1 MTIQKILISGANI
14 AGPALARWLGRNGFD
29 VTVVERASGIRPGG
43 QAVDFKGRTHMTL
56 LERMGVLEDVRAWQT
71 GRTDLRIVDA
81 EDHVHAVIPGE
92 FIGGDLEI
100 ARGDL
105 ARILVEHSRR
115 DAEYVFDDEITSL
128 HEDAAGIDVA
138 FARRAPERFDLVLG
152 ADGIHSAVRRL
163 AFGPERLCVEPLGY
177 CYAVAAGDVSLGDLE
192 TSLPG
197 GRAVSYGYST
207 PGRLLILGG
216 AKASVMFVFR
226 THVPL
231 DDLRDDRTHRA
242 LLEETFGDGDWR
254 VPAALEAARS
264 DPDFYLSP
272 LGRTRMTSY
281 AKGRVALVGDAGY
294 ANTLGGFGT
303 GLALLGAY
311 TLAGELIAR
320 RSDHITAMAAYDKRM
335 RKPTRIAHRGN
346 AGTFLAPSTARAIRR
361 RNRTFTN
368 PLMRRSMLWLTEA
381 FATDDSMPDYRMH

>member
-1 MTIQKILISGANI
+1 MTIQKILISGASI

-29 VTVVERASGIRPGG
+29 VTVVEKSPVIRPGG

-56 LERMGVLEDVRAWQT
+56 LERMGILDDVRARRT
-71 GRTDLRIVDA
+71 SRTDLRIVDA
-81 EDHVHAVIPGE
+81 QDHVHAVIPGE

-105 ARILVEHSRR
+105 ARILVEHSRD
-115 DAEYVFDDEITSL
+115 DAEYVLDDEITSL
-128 HEDAAGIDVA
+128 HEDAAGIDVT
-138 FARRAPERFDLVLG
+138 FNRRAPERFDLMLG

-163 AFGPERLCVEPLGY
+163 AIGPERLCVEPLGY
-177 CYAVAAGDVSLGDLE
+177 CYAVAAGDVPLGDLE

-216 AKASVMFVFR
+216 PKAPVMFVFR
-226 THVPL
+226 VDGSL
-231 DDLRDDRTHRA
+231 DDLRDVRAHRA
-242 LLEETFGDGDWR
+242 LLEEAFADGGWR

-272 LGRTRMTSY
+272 LGRTRMPAYT
-281 AKGRVALVGDAGY
+281 KGRVALVGDAGY

-311 TLAGELIAR
+311 TLAGELIGHR
-320 RSDHITAMAAYDKRM
+320 GDHVTALAAYDQRM
-335 RKPTRIAHRGN
+335 RRPTRIAHRGN
-346 AGTFLAPSTARAIRR
+346 AGVFLAPSTAGRIRR

-368 PLMRRSMLWLTEA
+368 PLMRRSMLWLTEV
-381 FATDDSMPDYRMH
+381 FATDGSIPDYRMI